1 MTERVALPQFGD
13 APAETTIGRWLVRPG
28 DRVDVDDVLCEVQ
41 TEKIAAEVHA
51 TVAGVVR
58 ELLAA
63 EGSVVL
69 SGSPICA
76 IEREADEA
84 VEPHGATGGGA
95 GDVGA
100 RDASAAAG
108 AQDGR
113 ALLSPVVRRLVRE
126 TGIPLEAIPG
136 SGPRGRVTRDDV
148 LRAAAESRNARTER
162 LTPARAATAQRVTRS
177 WRTAPHVFS
186 AIDVDFEAVAVR
198 KKASPERTTWLA
210 YVAAAVVEALRAVP
224 DVNASIDDEA
234 RTRTIHDAVHLA
246 ISVDVPGRG
255 LFAPVIRHAERLGVT
270 GLAHAIADVAV
281 RARAGALRTGEL
293 DGSTFTITNPGIY
306 GSLFTA
312 PIINPPNV
320 AILAT
325 DAVEPRVVARGNAI
339 EVRLRA
345 NLSMSWDHRAMDGS
359 TAMRFLRQV
368 KETLEAPERAA

>member
-28 DRVDVDDVLCEVQ
+28 DRVAVDDVLCEVQ
-41 TEKIAAEVHA
+41 TEKIAAEVPA

-58 ELLAA
+58 ELLAV
-63 EGSVVL
+63 EGSVVR

-76 IEREADEA
+76 IERDAVADE
-84 VEPHGATGGGA
+84 EPHRAPGDGNRN
-95 GDVGA
+95 GDV
-100 RDASAAAG
+100 RDEEAAAG
-108 AQDGR
+108 SLEGR

-126 TGIPLEAIPG
+126 TGVALETIRG

-148 LRAAAESRNARTER
+148 LRAVGSNGPRAQR
-162 LTPARAATAQRVTRS
+162 LTPARAATAERLTRS

-198 KKASPERTTWLA
+198 KDASPERTTWLA
-210 YVAAAVVEALRAVP
+210 YVAAAAVEALRAVP

-234 RTRTIHDAVHLA
+234 RTRTLHDAVHLA

-270 GLAHAIADVAV
+270 GLAHAIADVAA
-281 RARAGALRTGEL
+281 RARAGALRPGEL
-293 DGSTFTITNPGIY
+293 DGSTFTITNPGVY

-325 DAVEPRVVARGNAI
+325 DAVEPRVVARGRAI

-359 TAMRFLRQV
+359 TAMRFLQHV
-368 KETLEAPERAA
+368 KATLETPSR